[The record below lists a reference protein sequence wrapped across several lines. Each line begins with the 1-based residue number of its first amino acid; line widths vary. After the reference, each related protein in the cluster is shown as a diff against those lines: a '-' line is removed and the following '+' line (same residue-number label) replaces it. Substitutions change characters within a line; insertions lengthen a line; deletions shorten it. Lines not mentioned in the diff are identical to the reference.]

1 MTSVQLWGCEAM
13 GLIVILVIIVVG
25 MAAVMTILAWT
36 DNNIGGNKM

>member
-1 MTSVQLWGCEAM
+1 MTSVQLWGYEAM

-36 DNNIGGNKM
+36 DNIGGNKM